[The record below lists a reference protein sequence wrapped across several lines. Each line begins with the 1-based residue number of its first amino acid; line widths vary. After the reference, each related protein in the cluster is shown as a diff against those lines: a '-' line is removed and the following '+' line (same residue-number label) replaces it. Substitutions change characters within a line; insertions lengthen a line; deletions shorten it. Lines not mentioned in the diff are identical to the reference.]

1 MIWSWLP
8 PAVIETQEGRM
19 AFIAFQLFGVSPT
32 LSTLHVKNGSGRE
45 LDGISGQ
52 LLIWFGSLIAS

>member
-1 MIWSWLP
+1 
-8 PAVIETQEGRM
+8 M

-32 LSTLHVKNGSGRE
+32 LTTLHVKNGSGRE